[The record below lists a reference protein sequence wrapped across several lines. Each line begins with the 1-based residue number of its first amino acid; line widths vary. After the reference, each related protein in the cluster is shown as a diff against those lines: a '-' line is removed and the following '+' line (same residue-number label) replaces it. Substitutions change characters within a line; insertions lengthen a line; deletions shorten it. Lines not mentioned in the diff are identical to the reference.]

1 MAEGICRP
9 PGKKA
14 EPVRLDLGRVIVLT
28 VDKLRDHIERLL
40 EDRKAGR
47 SDDVRARLKAD
58 FAEGL
63 GEPGRGATTADDPA
77 RTAAF
82 IDGRLSGSER
92 EAVLAALARD
102 PARRADLESAAEL
115 VSAMDQR
122 APVPPHLMTW
132 AQQLGPSPAATSPM
146 A

>member
-14 EPVRLDLGRVIVLT
+14 ESVRLDLGRVIVST

-40 EDRKAGR
+40 EDRKADR

-92 EAVLAALARD
+92 EAFLAELARD

-115 VSAMDQR
+115 VSAM
-122 APVPPHLMTW
+122 A
-132 AQQLGPSPAATSPM
+132 GPARSQSSVRPWSE
-146 A
+146 